1 MAYINSR
8 SKIRRKEA
16 MLWTQAEGQGPP
28 LVLLH
33 AVGTSGAI
41 WWQHI
46 PRLARRFR
54 VLAVDLPGHGKSPRL
69 QAPVSIEVMAEALYE
84 SLQGQARL
92 PAHLVGLSLG
102 GMVAQMLA
110 VQHPP
115 SVATLTLCDTICE
128 ANPAAADILEE
139 RARGVEQTGMGA
151 TIKPTLERWFAPG
164 FSDRRPEVTSLVE
177 KLLRQ
182 ADPIVNAQ
190 TWRAIANFN
199 VASRLK
205 SLSNI
210 PALVVNGS
218 LDTSI
223 SPDMGKRI
231 GGLLGA
237 EFVELAG
244 CAHVAPLEAPEK
256 FMDISDSFLLTYPP
270 GSKPNR

>member
-1 MAYINSR
+1 
-8 SKIRRKEA
+8 
-16 MLWTQAEGQGPP
+16 MLWIQAEGQGPP

-69 QAPVSIEVMAEALYE
+69 QAPVNIEAMAEALYE
-84 SLQGQARL
+84 ALKGETLL

-110 VQHPP
+110 VQHPL

-139 RARGVEQTGMGA
+139 RAMGVEKSGMGP
-151 TIKPTLERWFAPG
+151 TVKPTLERWFAPG
-164 FSDRRPEVTSLVE
+164 FSDRRPEVTDLVE

-205 SLSNI
+205 SFSNI

-231 GGLLGA
+231 GELLGA
-237 EFVELAG
+237 ELVELAG
-244 CAHVAPLEAPEK
+244 CAHMAPLEAPEK
-256 FMDISDSFLLTYPP
+256 FMDILEPFLLAQARDQNQIA
-270 GSKPNR
+270 NR

>member
-1 MAYINSR
+1 
-8 SKIRRKEA
+8 
-16 MLWTQAEGQGPP
+16 MLWIQDEGQGPP

-46 PRLARRFR
+46 PRLAHRFR
-54 VLAVDLPGHGKSPRL
+54 VLAVDLPGHGKSPMPK
-69 QAPVSIEVMAEALYE
+69 APVSIEAMAEALYDT
-84 SLQGQARL
+84 LQGQAHL
-92 PAHLVGLSLG
+92 PVHLVGLSLG

-110 VQHPP
+110 VQYPL

-164 FSDRRPEVTSLVE
+164 FSDRQPEVTDFVE
-177 KLLRQ
+177 KLLLQ

-205 SLSNI
+205 SLSHI

-231 GGLLGA
+231 GELLGA
-237 EFVELAG
+237 ELVELAG
-244 CAHVAPLEAPEK
+244 CAHMAPLEAPEK
-256 FMDISDSFLLTYPP
+256 FMDILEPFLISHVP
-270 GSKPNR
+270 GSKPIR